1 MNKID
6 ELMNSVIL
14 LLKCILILILL
25 GVILPKIVDYLIFFL
40 ISKQKIHSNS
50 IFVYNILNNDKQIVD
65 NFIYLFKLMVR

>member
-1 MNKID
+1 MNKIEEIMD
-6 ELMNSVIL
+6 SAIL
-14 LLKCILILILL
+14 LMKCILILILL
-25 GVILPKIVDYLIFFL
+25 GIILPKIVDYLIFYL